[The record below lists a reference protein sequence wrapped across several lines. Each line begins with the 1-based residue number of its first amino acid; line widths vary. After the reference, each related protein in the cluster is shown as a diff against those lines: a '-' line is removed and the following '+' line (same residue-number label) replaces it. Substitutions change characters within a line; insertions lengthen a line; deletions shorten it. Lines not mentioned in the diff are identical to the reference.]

1 MEASFVINKVNNIN
15 EVDITADDRRPGLL
29 LSLLKCKCPRCRR
42 GDMFENKN
50 PYVLRKTM
58 KMSRECAVCKQPF
71 NIEVGFYY
79 GSSYVSYAVTV
90 ALSVATFVAWWILI
104 GFSLQDNRFFYWMVF
119 NSVLLIAAQP
129 YLMRL
134 ARTGW
139 LAFFVRYDKNWRTP
153 PTVQLERLN
162 EEQEKNW

>member
-1 MEASFVINKVNNIN
+1 MEAII
-15 EVDITADDRRPGLL
+15 DIAATDKKPGVFNLF
-29 LSLLKCKCPRCRR
+29 KCKCPRCRR

-50 PYVLRKTM
+50 PYALKTTM
-58 KMSRECAVCKQPF
+58 RMNRECPVCGQPL

-79 GSSYVSYAVTV
+79 GSSYVSYAVSI
-90 ALSVATFVAWWILI
+90 ALSVATFAAWWVII
-104 GFSLQDNRFFYWMVF
+104 GFSLQDNRFFYWLIF
-119 NSVLLIAAQP
+119 NSVFLIAAQP

-139 LAFFVRYDKNWRTP
+139 LLFFVRYDINWRTR
-153 PTVQLERLN
+153 PTQRLERVN